1 MANRI
6 KLDNALKKRQK
17 QKEKKQER
25 KKKISC
31 RILIVCEGE
40 KTEPYYFKEFK
51 KINND
56 SFTYEVSAEGKG
68 LNTIAVV
75 EDAIARKQQAELTTT
90 PYDSVWAVFD
100 KDDFPKDRFNNAIY
114 RAKEHGVNVAWSNE
128 AFELWYLYH
137 FLNRTTAMSRDEYKK
152 AISAAVNK
160 SNNFKCKKAYIYE
173 KGIPGNYAIM
183 NKYGSQENAIKWAK
197 KQHRTYVDEKFAD
210 HNPCTTVYLL
220 VLQLLNRD
228 KELINQVMEKINQK

>member
-40 KTEPYYFKEFK
+40 KTEPNYFRNFK
-51 KINND
+51 KINNE
-56 SFTYEVSAEGKG
+56 SFTYEIEAKG
-68 LNTIAVV
+68 DGRNTIAVV
-75 EDAIARKQQAELTTT
+75 DEAIRLKLQAESTQT

-100 KDDFPKDRFNNAIY
+100 KDSFSKNRFNSAIIK
-114 RAKEHGVNVAWSNE
+114 ANNNGVKVAWSNE

-137 FLNRTTAMSRDEYKK
+137 FYNRITAMSRSKYQN
-152 AISAAVNK
+152 AISNAVNK
-160 SNNFKCKKAYIYE
+160 AGGLRGKKVYKYA
-173 KGIPGNYAIM
+173 KNAPNNYAII
-183 NKYGSQENAIKWAK
+183 NQYGNQENAIRWAK
-197 KQHRTYVDEKFAD
+197 EQCQTYVDDKYAD
-210 HNPCTTVYLL
+210 HNPCTTVYRL

-228 KELINQVMEKINQK
+228 EDLIKQVMNKINQK

>member
-6 KLDNALKKRQK
+6 KLDNALLKRQK
-17 QKEKKQER
+17 QKEKKQEQT
-25 KKKISC
+25 KKTSC

-51 KINND
+51 KINNE

-75 EDAIARKQQAELTTT
+75 EEAITRKQQAELTPT

-100 KDDFPKDRFNNAIY
+100 KDDFSKDHFNNAIY
-114 RAKEHGVNVAWSNE
+114 KAKKYGVQVAWSNE

-137 FLNRTTAMSRDEYKK
+137 FHNRITAMNRDEYKN
-152 AISAAVNK
+152 AISTAVNK
-160 SNNFKCKKAYIYE
+160 SDRYKGKKVYKYK
-173 KGIPGNYAIM
+173 KGSHGNYAIM
-183 NKYGSQENAIKWAK
+183 NKYGNQENAIKWARE
-197 KQHRTYVDEKFAD
+197 QDQTYADEKYAD
-210 HNPCTTVYLL
+210 HNPCTRVYLL

-228 KELINQVMEKINQK
+228 EKLIEKVMKKINQK